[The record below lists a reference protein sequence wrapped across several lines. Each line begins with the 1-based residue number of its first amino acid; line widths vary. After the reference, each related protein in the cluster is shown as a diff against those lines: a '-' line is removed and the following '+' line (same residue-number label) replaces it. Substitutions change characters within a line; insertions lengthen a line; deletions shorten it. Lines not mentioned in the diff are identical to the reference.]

1 MTLENYEKAQE
12 TVKEMKSVNSEII
25 ELQAILNSKSLST
38 WRMEIRPS
46 TSFDLRLIDHC
57 GMLPSFIQAIL
68 EKKLEKYD
76 ELKKELEKL

>member
-1 MTLENYEKAQE
+1 MTLENYEKAKE
-12 TVKEMKSVNSEII
+12 IVIEMKSVNSEII
-25 ELQAILNSKSLST
+25 ELQAILDSKILST

-46 TSFDLRLIDHC
+46 TTFSLRNIDHC
-57 GMLPSFIQAIL
+57 GMLPSFMRAIL

>member
-1 MTLENYEKAQE
+1 MTLENYEKARE
-12 TVKEMKSVNSEII
+12 IVSEMKSVNSEII
-25 ELQAILNSKSLST
+25 ELQAILNSKNLST

-46 TSFDLRLIDHC
+46 TTYSLRPIDHC
-57 GMLPSFIQAIL
+57 WMLPSFIQSIL

>member
-1 MTLENYEKAQE
+1 MTLENYEKARDI
-12 TVKEMKSVNSEII
+12 VIEMKSVNSEII
-25 ELQAILNSKSLST
+25 ELQAILDSKLLST

-46 TSFDLRLIDHC
+46 TSSSLRNIDHC
-57 GMLPSFIQAIL
+57 GMLPSFIQSIL